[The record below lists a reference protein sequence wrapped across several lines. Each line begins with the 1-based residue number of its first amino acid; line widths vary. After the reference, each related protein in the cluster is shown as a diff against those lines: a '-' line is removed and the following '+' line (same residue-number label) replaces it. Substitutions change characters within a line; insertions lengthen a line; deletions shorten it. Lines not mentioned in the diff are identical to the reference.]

1 MKTYLYKIF
10 RNFGY
15 KITNESKRKKELQDK
30 VKRLGIMEDYNKLV
44 YRSFN
49 FFSQIKE
56 HYPNIILKEHENG
69 VCAEFDDLKFYV
81 ESPEEFYI
89 LKEVFVEKDY
99 NLLSNESYVVFDIG
113 MNIGISSLFFA
124 MKDNIT
130 KIYSFEPVLA
140 TYNQALYNFDLNK
153 KYSNKIKP
161 FNVGLGG
168 FTRTEKVL
176 YDSQMKG
183 NCGIRLE
190 SSPNISIDKAQEIE
204 IQIISIEEIIK
215 DIFDRHVDQKIVL
228 KIDCEGAEYE
238 IIKKLEDQNL
248 LMRIDVLMIEW
259 HDKGS
264 EILEEALIR
273 SNFNIIS
280 RVLSP
285 ITGMIYAFKK

>member
-1 MKTYLYKIF
+1 MRMYIYKIF
-10 RNFGY
+10 KKLGY
-15 KITNESKRKKELQDK
+15 KISNESKRKKELQYQ
-30 VKRLGIMEDYNKLV
+30 VKRLGIIKDYNNLV
-44 YRSFN
+44 YRAFN

-69 VCAEFDDLKFYV
+69 VFVEFDDLRFYV

-99 NLLSNESYVVFDIG
+99 NLLSNENYVVFDIG

-124 MKDNIT
+124 LKDNIT
-130 KIYSFEPVLA
+130 KIYSFEPVLE
-140 TYNQALYNFDLNK
+140 TYSQALYNFDLNK
-153 KYSNKIKP
+153 KYSNKIEP
-161 FNVGLGG
+161 FNLGLGG
-168 FTRTEKVL
+168 YTRTEKVL
-176 YDSQMKG
+176 YDPQMKG

-190 SSPNISIDKAQEIE
+190 SSPNISIEKAEEIE
-204 IQIISIEEIIK
+204 ISIVSIEEVIK
-215 DIFDRHVDQKIVL
+215 DIFDRHINQKIVL

-238 IIKKLEDQNL
+238 IVRKLKDENL
-248 LMRIDVLMIEW
+248 LKQIDILMIEW

-264 EILEEALIR
+264 KIIEEILVEH
-273 SNFNIIS
+273 NFNIIS